1 LPSNTTILSSGV
13 LNAQASFIQYD
24 TLLWYATGLDG
35 SVEYEVAVRNEGN
48 GGTNVNGATTLGL
61 VVDGFVS
68 YEGSK

>member
-1 LPSNTTILSSGV
+1 M
-13 LNAQASFIQYD
+13 
-24 TLLWYATGLDG
+24 
-35 SVEYEVAVRNEGN
+35 RNEGN